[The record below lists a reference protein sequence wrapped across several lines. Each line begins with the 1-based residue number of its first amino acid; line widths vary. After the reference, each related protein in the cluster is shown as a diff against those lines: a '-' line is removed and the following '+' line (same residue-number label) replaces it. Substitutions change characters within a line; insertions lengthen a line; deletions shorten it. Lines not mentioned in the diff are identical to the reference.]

1 MSSSQRAK
9 KSILF
14 LVVVNFALLVQ
25 SGMMAEDLKNANKNI
40 LYART
45 MRSDLGALRLAVL
58 SVVLDR
64 LILQNKQST
73 DVGLEIKHY
82 SEKLSIDLL
91 ELRGGFK
98 GDKNL
103 SAKVDEITQ
112 AAQAYNTA
120 CRTQMYPRIATS
132 QFEEIRA
139 IGEQLRPNYEKAM
152 NLSEELANDALRA
165 SKERA
170 QLDKAIFLSG
180 ASIAVILSLIAYF
193 SVPKN

>member
-98 GDKNL
+98 GDKKL

-112 AAQAYNTA
+112 AAQALQHRLPHANVSSHRHESIRGDSRYRRTA
-120 CRTQMYPRIATS
+120 TA
-132 QFEEIRA
+132 
-139 IGEQLRPNYEKAM
+139 
-152 NLSEELANDALRA
+152 EL
-165 SKERA
+165 
-170 QLDKAIFLSG
+170 
-180 ASIAVILSLIAYF
+180 
-193 SVPKN
+193 